1 MKIEINTKN
10 IRIAVED
17 EPTTSGGS
25 WTLRRVPE
33 FPDCFKLIMD
43 AIKELDKSNP
53 PEVKDN
59 E

>member
-17 EPTTSGGS
+17 EPTTQGVS

-33 FPDCFKLIMD
+33 FNEAFKTVMD
-43 AIKELDKSNP
+43 AVKELDK
-53 PEVKDN
+53 PEAAH